1 MNLPTDQTHAVEAY
15 IRKKVATGLPPTR
28 RDIQRNCGI
37 SSTSVVTTHLNHL
50 VKSGVIVVNPSIS
63 RGIGLV
69 EPTSEYVTAVIQGE
83 PVPSLSLDSLITRI
97 KRVAKGRAGT
107 VYFKADAPK
116 REAETP

>member
-97 KRVAKGRAGT
+97 KRVAKGRSGT
-107 VYFKADAPK
+107 VLFRVDPPK
-116 REAETP
+116 SEPKTP

>member
-1 MNLPTDQTHAVEAY
+1 MNLPTELTHAVEAY

-83 PVPSLSLDSLITRI
+83 PVPSLSLDSLVDRI
-97 KRVAKGRAGT
+97 MRVAKGRAGT
-107 VYFKADAPK
+107 VLFRVDPPK
-116 REAETP
+116 SEPKTP